1 MRFLPIQLRFL
12 VSALLLSMT
21 LQILSTTI
29 MFVFRTIKINFLQNT
44 FRLDSQQM
52 FIYIFLLLALNKRI
66 KFRLLNNF
74 LLLLLFLLDLLNLP
88 LLTNFDF
95 TPNNLRRIS
104 LRLQKQILN
113 FVFLL
118 ILIPLFLNIII
129 ISRLIIRLLLPLLLA
144 IPLVIQR
151 LINRQSRF
159 LNNRRNGLQYLLMLD
174 IMFLIRSNY
183 MSYVRH
189 SSLNIPR
196 HDLNRSQ
203 MVNLRQFK

>member
-1 MRFLPIQLRFL
+1 M
-12 VSALLLSMT
+12 A

-29 MFVFRTIKINFLQNT
+29 MFIFRTIKIDFLQNS

-52 FIYIFLLLALNKRI
+52 FVYIFLLLALNKRI

-174 IMFLIRSNY
+174 IMFLITSND
-183 MSYVRH
+183 MSDVGY
-189 SSLNIPR
+189 I
-196 HDLNRSQ
+196 
-203 MVNLRQFK
+203 NLDIS